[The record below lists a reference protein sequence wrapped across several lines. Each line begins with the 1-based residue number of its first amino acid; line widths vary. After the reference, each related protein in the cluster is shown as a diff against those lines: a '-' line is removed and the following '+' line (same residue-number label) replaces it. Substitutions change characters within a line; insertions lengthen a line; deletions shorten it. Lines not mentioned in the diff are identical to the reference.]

1 MLSRYT
7 TDEMAAIWSDEARY
21 ARWRDVEIAVVR
33 ARVACGMT
41 SSEVLDAITRVP
53 APTAAQVSEIEAEVR
68 HDVVAFLYAWTD
80 QMDPAVAAHIHH
92 GLTSS
97 DIVDTA
103 LAIALGDASDLILN
117 QARQLVVSLADTA
130 LEHRDTL
137 CVARTHGQAAAFD
150 VVGHRFADF
159 AFAID
164 RGVTRLRTTRERLMV
179 ANLSGPVGTGVGL
192 PIDLVSHAAQMLG
205 VSLPEVTTQVVFRD
219 TIATWVADL
228 ALLAAV
234 CEAVATDIRIGQHDG
249 VAEVAELRGHAQEGS
264 SALPH
269 KRNPISAENVTG
281 LARLVR
287 GYIHPALESVPLWQ
301 HRDISH
307 SSVERVAVPDAAALT
322 EHALRTTTR
331 LVQGLHFDREQLQD
345 NIRRAGPRLASS
357 RLMIEQLQQGT
368 PRREAAEQ
376 VRTAIDYGNY
386 PAMAIE
392 KASAEVLAS
401 EVLQRTFELV
411 TNLRTRNTPPAR

>member
-7 TDEMAAIWSDEARY
+7 TDEMAAIWSDDARY
-21 ARWRDVEIAVVR
+21 ARWRDVEIAVVQ

-53 APTAAQVSEIEAEVR
+53 TPTAAQVSEIEAEVR

-103 LAIALGDASDLILN
+103 LAIALGNASDLILK
-117 QARQLVVSLADTA
+117 QAQQLIVSLADTA

-164 RGVTRLRTTRERLMV
+164 RGMTRLRATQGRLMV
-179 ANLSGPVGTGVGL
+179 ANLSGPVGTGAGL
-192 PIDLVSHAAQMLG
+192 PIDLVSRAAEMLSL
-205 VSLPEVTTQVVFRD
+205 SLPEVTTQVVFRD
-219 TIATWVADL
+219 TIATWVTNL

-249 VAEVAELRGHAQEGS
+249 VAEVAELTGHAQEGS
-264 SALPH
+264 SAMPH
-269 KRNPISAENVTG
+269 KRNPIGAENVTG

-287 GYIHPALESVPLWQ
+287 GYVHPAIESIALWQ

-307 SSVERVAVPDAAALT
+307 SSVERVVLPDAAALT
-322 EHALRTTTR
+322 EHGLRTTTR
-331 LVQGLHFDREQLQD
+331 LVQGLYIDHEQLQG

-357 RLMIEQLQQGT
+357 RLMIEQLQQGL
-368 PRREAAEQ
+368 PRREAAKR
-376 VRTAIDYGNY
+376 VRTIIDSGNYSATAIDD
-386 PAMAIE
+386 
-392 KASAEVLAS
+392 ASS
-401 EVLQRTFELV
+401 EVLTSELLEHTFERV
-411 TNLRTRNTPPAR
+411 ADLRERHGPPD